1 MSHLFREPAMQAK
14 KVTKNW
20 IPGYIIVTALI
31 AVLYLPIFV
40 WLVQSWLHNPYYGH
54 GFLVLL
60 VSGSIF
66 WLRRCNLKL
75 EKRSLLGAAVLGAGL
90 VLYVLAFI
98 WRMQPLAAFSLLIV
112 VFGIVTYLCGN
123 ERAKLFTFPILFLI
137 FMIPMPFLTSM
148 SYHLQTIVTHSS
160 AAIAYLA
167 GIPTIVTGN
176 QIELSSAIF
185 SIGVPCSGISSLISL
200 SALAAILAFL
210 VDGPFW
216 KRTILFLSAFPI
228 AIVANAFR
236 VGSILI
242 VANKWGSEVA
252 IDFFHGFSGI
262 LLFLVAVALLFLVVR
277 LLRCKFR
284 TLRELAHERI

>member
-1 MSHLFREPAMQAK
+1 MQAK

>member
-1 MSHLFREPAMQAK
+1 MQTK

-40 WLVQSWLHNPYYGH
+40 WLVQSWLNNPYYGH

-75 EKRSLLGAAVLGAGL
+75 EKRSLLGAAVLGVGL

-137 FMIPMPFLTSM
+137 FMIPVLFLTSM
-148 SYHLQTIVTHSS
+148 SYFLQTIVTHSS
-160 AAIAYLA
+160 AAIAHLS

-176 QIELSSAIF
+176 QIELSSASF
-185 SIGVPCSGISSLISL
+185 NIGAPCSGISSLISL

-228 AIVANAFR
+228 AIVANIFR

-252 IDFFHGFSGI
+252 INFFHGFSGI
-262 LLFLVAVALLFLVVR
+262 LLFLVAVALLFLVVG